1 MARPTDLRGCPRLSG
16 SCGTP
21 LQRYPL
27 SRENQDFGVSAAV
40 DGDYYKC
47 YIQMCGYT
55 VYIRYER
62 EREIERDGLLVCV
75 DRRLCPQGE
84 WLVPPSFV
92 KPGTQFLSPLES
104 TTISPLFFWILMIY
118 RF

>member
-55 VYIRYER
+55 VYVTR
-62 EREIERDGLLVCV
+62 EREMVC
-75 DRRLCPQGE
+75 CPQGE

-104 TTISPLFFWILMIY
+104 TTISPLIFLDIDDI
-118 RF
+118 